1 MPVDERRSAPL
12 SRYRCDLRYVVGSRA
27 SAYGYTLTVW
37 FTGMVL
43 SHAVGLPSPPLAFSF
58 FLGAVLG
65 FAAVGVVAFEGPHA
79 SWDNARPSISRCD
92 PRSRVWS
99 WRSHFRHA
107 QERRTQRGPRGGESR
122 IDNTAKLLSDTP
134 HTLWTIFGV

>member
-1 MPVDERRSAPL
+1 MPVDERRAPL
-12 SRYRCDLRYVVGSRA
+12 SRYRCDLRHVVDSRA

-65 FAAVGVVAFEGPHA
+65 FAAVGVVAFEG
-79 SWDNARPSISRCD
+79 
-92 PRSRVWS
+92 V
-99 WRSHFRHA
+99 
-107 QERRTQRGPRGGESR
+107 
-122 IDNTAKLLSDTP
+122 TAE
-134 HTLWTIFGV
+134 FGVLPSYLLDRAKELSVLGEEVLEALTD

>member
-1 MPVDERRSAPL
+1 MPVDERRRAPL

-92 PRSRVWS
+92 PRSRVCGAGGRTLDTRKRVA
-99 WRSHFRHA
+99 RSEAR
-107 QERRTQRGPRGGESR
+107 EE
-122 IDNTAKLLSDTP
+122 AKA
-134 HTLWTIFGV
+134 G

>member
-1 MPVDERRSAPL
+1 MPVDERRRAPL

-65 FAAVGVVAFEGPHA
+65 FGGCRGRGLRWRDGGVRQGVELRPALGELPLPFGGVGSGSGLVLVR
-79 SWDNARPSISRCD
+79 AR
-92 PRSRVWS
+92 
-99 WRSHFRHA
+99 
-107 QERRTQRGPRGGESR
+107 T
-122 IDNTAKLLSDTP
+122 
-134 HTLWTIFGV
+134 